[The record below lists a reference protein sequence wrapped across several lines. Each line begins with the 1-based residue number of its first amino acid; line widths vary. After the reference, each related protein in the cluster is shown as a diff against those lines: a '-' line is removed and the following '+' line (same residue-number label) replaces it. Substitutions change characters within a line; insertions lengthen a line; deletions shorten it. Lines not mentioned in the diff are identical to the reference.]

1 MSPFNTANA
10 PNRDPVVASNVPFI
24 FAVCVMIALG
34 AALSIG
40 IILLRPQADPLAV
53 CASVFGLLSSTTLS
67 LLAFMKSQQTH
78 LSVNSRLDDFIS
90 TSSLAAHAE
99 GQAQGMKEGMAI
111 GKRLDNP
118 PSQKGE

>member
-1 MSPFNTANA
+1 MRLAHSWSALLALFLM
-10 PNRDPVVASNVPFI
+10 NVIP
-24 FAVCVMIALG
+24 
-34 AALSIG
+34 AAAQLSS
-40 IILLRPQADPLAV
+40 PQADPLAV